1 MHPMNIS
8 TASKLEQL
16 YFSVCTNAGCYTC
29 EQPPQP
35 TEAVY
40 LRAHHVSLLNLT
52 SRVCACNGMLFQ
64 SPTRGLR
71 GKIDHARC

>member
-1 MHPMNIS
+1 MLVAIYVNNR
-8 TASKLEQL
+8 Q
-16 YFSVCTNAGCYTC
+16 Y
-29 EQPPQP
+29 

-71 GKIDHARC
+71 GKIVHGIMRALC